1 MTKIERP
8 GPGLS
13 EEQWDRLKALAT
25 SLSPEQSNW
34 VGGYFTGF
42 ADAARLQSTRAL
54 IEVPPVLV
62 AAASEAA
69 QRSLTVLYGSE
80 TGNGSLLAKA
90 VAKHATGLGLPAK
103 AVDMSGYRSA
113 TLKEEQDLLIITST
127 HGEGEPPQ
135 PALSFFEYLQG
146 KKAPRLAGARFAVLA
161 LGDSTY
167 EFYCEAGK
175 RLDGRLEELG
185 AERLAP
191 RIECDVDQ
199 LKQGESWAIELIDRL
214 AGEAQASA
222 PVTAASPAPAAA
234 AAASASYDQS
244 SPFQAEVLENIVIT
258 GRGSSK
264 ETRHIELSLEG
275 AGLTYE
281 PGDALGIV
289 GGNDP
294 RVAAE
299 LLDVLKLDGASA
311 VEVNGRFMPLA
322 TALEREFEIATAT
335 PRFLT
340 HWAGL
345 AETAEI
351 GELTKDAA
359 DRAAYLEAHHVID
372 IVRRY
377 PVAGLSPENLLAGL
391 RGLQPRLYSI
401 ASSRSA
407 ADGDLHLTVSTVRY
421 TLHDSE
427 RWGVVSGGLC
437 RLPEDATLP
446 VYVKPNP
453 HFRLPADDVPILM
466 IGAGT
471 GVAPYRAFIQE
482 REARGA
488 KGRSWLVFGD
498 RNFRSDFLYQTEWQ
512 EHRKRGSLSLMD
524 AVFSR
529 DGASKAYVQHRL
541 LERSFEVF
549 GWLEDGAH
557 VYVCGDAKGMAPAVH
572 QALVEIVASA
582 GQRDAESAEEY
593 LRDLQRAGRY
603 QRDVY

>member
-13 EEQWDRLKALAT
+13 DEQWDRMKALAT

-42 ADAARLQSTRAL
+42 ADATRLQSTTL
-54 IEVPPVLV
+54 PVPVTPVV
-62 AAASEAA
+62 APAPQIA

-80 TGNGSLLAKA
+80 TGNGSMLAEV
-90 VAKHATGLGLPAK
+90 VAKHATSLGLTAK

-135 PALSFFEYLQG
+135 PALPFFEYLQG

-161 LGDSTY
+161 LGDSNY

-175 RLDGRLEELG
+175 RLDTRLEELG

-199 LKQGESWAIELIDRL
+199 LKHGERWAIALVDRL
-214 AGEAQASA
+214 AGEARGSSLPTVAALASA
-222 PVTAASPAPAAA
+222 P
-234 AAASASYDQS
+234 AASASASHDQT

-264 ETRHIELSLEG
+264 ETRHIEISLEG
-275 AGLTYE
+275 SGLTYE

-289 GGNDP
+289 AGNDP

-299 LLDVLKLDGASA
+299 LLDALKLDGAAS
-311 VEVNGRFMPLA
+311 VEVNGRLVPLA
-322 TALEREFEIATAT
+322 TALERDFEIATAT

-340 HWAGL
+340 HWAKL
-345 AETAEI
+345 AGTTKIVEAPRET
-351 GELTKDAA
+351 A

-377 PVAGLSPENLLAGL
+377 PVAGLSSADLLAGL

-401 ASSRSA
+401 ASSQAA
-407 ADGDLHLTVSTVRY
+407 ADGDVHLTVATVRY
-421 TLHDSE
+421 RLHDTE
-427 RWGVVSGGLC
+427 RWGVVSGALG

-446 VYVKPNP
+446 VYVKTNP

-471 GVAPYRAFIQE
+471 GVAPYRAFLQE
-482 REARGA
+482 RELRGA

-512 EHRKRGSLSLMD
+512 EHLSRGSLSLMD

-529 DGASKAYVQHRL
+529 DGASKTYVQHRL
-541 LERSFEVF
+541 LERGYEVF
-549 GWLEDGAH
+549 AWLEDGAH
-557 VYVCGDAKGMAPAVH
+557 VYLCGDAKGMAPAVH
-572 QALVEIVASA
+572 QALVEIVAAA

-593 LRDLQRAGRY
+593 LRDLQLAGRY